1 MGLYFFDQY
10 SILHFAAGVIAYFWD
25 LSFKTNIIINIIFEI
40 VENSENGMKTINQ
53 NFKIWPGGKPK
64 SDSFI
69 NSVTDILFAC
79 IGWLC
84 SEYLD
89 KFYKKLN

>member
-1 MGLYFFDQY
+1 MG
-10 SILHFAAGVIAYFWD
+10 LHFAVGVIAYFWGFS
-25 LSFKTNIIINIIFEI
+25 LKNNIIINIIFEI
-40 VENSENGMKTINQ
+40 VENSEYGIQIINQ

-64 SDSFI
+64 ADSFM
-69 NSVTDILFAC
+69 NSVTDIIFAC